1 MPQFHTLRSY
11 KHNGGGL
18 PYQQRQA
25 VPGSVVS
32 SVIVEEERRAARPLM
47 GQEMQRSHAAP
58 DRSSPRGALLLPPGA
73 AKTRTTRNLQQT
85 AEHVQPKDPSTTG
98 LEIEHVN
105 RSLQL
110 IDQQRALA
118 QRLPA
123 RQQQMDSYS
132 YGSLSQ
138 YPQYPQYPQMR
149 TRSLRT
155 IAFAIRSNKAVLII
169 PGDRRRTRE
178 TDELSLG
185 STHHLSLRLRHLL
198 MLTSAACIF
207 LFCMLTLTPLS
218 QSTQGIFASR
228 MVKTQSAWD
237 IVGPQGA
244 QDSGTVQGPFG
255 TEAYYRSLAD
265 ADALKYGLSPY
276 YYERQIEQESH
287 FDPNARSIPGAIGIA
302 QFMPTTAQE
311 YDFNPHDPVASL
323 DGGARFMRDLNNMFN
338 GDYRK
343 ALAGYNAG
351 PGAVDDAVASCGVA
365 WLSCM
370 DGQPQAYVYIIM
382 GY

>member
-11 KHNGGGL
+11 KNNGGGL

-25 VPGSVVS
+25 VAGSVVS
-32 SVIVEEERRAARPLM
+32 SVIVEEERRPARPLL
-47 GQEMQRSHAAP
+47 GQEMQRSHAVP

-73 AKTRTTRNLQQT
+73 AKTWTTRNLQPKT
-85 AEHVQPKDPSTTG
+85 EHVQPKDPSTTG
-98 LEIEHVN
+98 LEIKHVN
-105 RSLQL
+105 RGLQL
-110 IDQQRALA
+110 IDQQRAL
-118 QRLPA
+118 
-123 RQQQMDSYS
+123 
-132 YGSLSQ
+132 
-138 YPQYPQYPQMR
+138 PQYPQMR

-155 IAFAIRSNKAVLII
+155 IAFAIQSNKAVLII

-178 TDELSLG
+178 TDELSLS
-185 STHHLSLRLRHLL
+185 STRHLSIHLRHLL
-198 MLTSAACIF
+198 MLTAAACIF

-218 QSTQGIFASR
+218 QSTQVIFASR

-237 IVGPQGA
+237 IAGPQG
-244 QDSGTVQGPFG
+244 GTVQGPFG
-255 TEAYYRSLAD
+255 TEAYYRALAD
-265 ADALKYGLSPY
+265 ADAIKYGISPY

-287 FDPNARSIPGAIGIA
+287 FDPDARSIPGAIGIA
-302 QFMPTTAQE
+302 QFMPATAQE
-311 YDFNPHDPVASL
+311 YGFDPHDPVASL

-351 PGAVDDAVASCGVA
+351 PGAVDNAVVSCGVV